1 MGIKLP
7 VELKGLGLSIVIGV
21 LFCTLVSV
29 AIYYTG
35 LKETLINPLS
45 KAALLISVFSGSC
58 YVSKSYGNK
67 GLVRGISMGIAFFTL
82 MLITTLIASPTH
94 IYLKGFMYT
103 LLACMLSGGIGG
115 ILGIGLSNT

>member
-7 VELKGLGLSIVIGV
+7 VELKGLGLSIIIGV
-21 LFCTLVSV
+21 LFCTLVSLT
-29 AIYYTG
+29 IYYTG

-45 KAALLISVFSGSC
+45 KAVLLISVFSGAC
-58 YVSKSYGNK
+58 YVSKAHGNK

-82 MLITTLIASPTH
+82 MFITTLIASPTH

-103 LLACMLSGGIGG
+103 LLACVLSGGIGG
-115 ILGIGLSNT
+115 ILGIGLSNN

>member
-1 MGIKLP
+1 MAKNFP
-7 VELKGLGLSIVIGV
+7 VELKGLALSIIIGI

-45 KAALLISVFSGSC
+45 KAVLLISVFSGAC
-58 YVSKSYGNK
+58 YVSKAHGNK
-67 GLVRGISMGIAFFTL
+67 GLVRGISMGVAFFIL
-82 MLITTLIASPTH
+82 MLITTLISYPAH

-103 LLACMLSGGIGG
+103 LLACVLSGGIGG
-115 ILGIGLSNT
+115 ILGIGLSNN